1 VFAAVVGTKHNL
13 YSPHALDGSSDI
25 SDLCARFLAA
35 QLRGDRREALRIVL
49 EEGVERGL
57 DVPALHLG
65 VIAPAQRVIGELWQT
80 NRIGFA
86 EEHQATAIAHLALAR
101 LYPHLPRRRPI
112 PCEAVVACVEGEQH
126 DLGAK
131 MVADFLET
139 EGVTVHYLGATVPVP
154 VLVEAVRQRRAQLVA
169 LSVTI
174 GENLPAA
181 EVAVAAVRAASP
193 DTHIAVGGRGLDDD
207 PTFVDRLAPLIVARD
222 AGTFLAALRAAGLVP
237 GGG

>member
-1 VFAAVVGTKHNL
+1 M
-13 YSPHALDGSSDI
+13 DGSSDI

-35 QLRGDRREALRIVL
+35 QLRGDRREALRILL

-57 DVPALHLG
+57 DVPSLHLG

-80 NRIGFA
+80 NRIGVA

-101 LYPHLPRRRPI
+101 LYPHLRRRRPI
-112 PCEAVVACVEGEQH
+112 ACDAIVACVEGEQH

-139 EGVTVHYLGATVPVP
+139 EGVSVRYLGASVPTLA
-154 VLVEAVRQRRAQLVA
+154 LVESVRLHRPQLLA

-181 EVAVAAVRAASP
+181 ELTIAGVRASSP
-193 DTHIAVGGRGLDDD
+193 DTRIAVGGRGIDDD
-207 PTFVDRLAPLIVARD
+207 PTFLDRVGKVLVARD

-237 GGG
+237 GGV